1 MPGKWVSCHVER
13 PLFVHGFPNRKLHG
27 FSTSKGL
34 PSKPCDGG
42 AEPGPQ
48 LESLSNS
55 TRGWQP
61 SEPNLGGQRN
71 PIDFTK
77 HEWIYPW
84 IMVKN
89 GTWKK
94 PLNMGIYITIW
105 KTSFNEWIEDL
116 GPRGPRVGK
125 NDDRSWNCG
134 VACSLFSDKHGWVPR
149 IVMCFQKTPEG
160 CRLNQ
165 MGRWSDWINLSI
177 WSVYIYHNTLNQ
189 KFKSFNPRYS
199 CLYLVPLVIHG
210 PWSSRKE
217 PSWSQPFTC
226 RDCGISALFVSCA
239 GKSPQQY
246 FDVRLLVTYIPYHP
260 ILFHVYIY
268 IYINIPIYRA
278 DFSINAMF
286 PFYFDECMAWNRG
299 FPSDP
304 AQFRCC
310 HDATNGWHGWWMD
323 MTGWFSALICIT
335 LCNRKIGFCS
345 LTKNPIWSYHLS
357 FDLYI

>member
-34 PSKPCDGG
+34 PSKPCGGG

-84 IMVKN
+84 KMVKN

-116 GPRGPRVGK
+116 GPRGH
-125 NDDRSWNCG
+125 DDRSWNCG

-149 IVMCFQKTPEG
+149 IVMCFKKTPEG

-165 MGRWSDWINLSI
+165 MGRWSDWINLCI
-177 WSVYIYHNTLNQ
+177 WSVYIYQNTLNQ

-226 RDCGISALFVSCA
+226 RDCGISARSQLRW
-239 GKSPQQY
+239 K
-246 FDVRLLVTYIPYHP
+246 IPPAVLWCSIVGHLYP
-260 ILFHVYIY
+260 ISSHFIPCMYIY
-268 IYINIPIYRA
+268 IYLKQPNLQNSSGA
-278 DFSINAMF
+278 DKNLGFSSYI
-286 PFYFDECMAWNRG
+286 WNTSG
-299 FPSDP
+299 S
-304 AQFRCC
+304 
-310 HDATNGWHGWWMD
+310 
-323 MTGWFSALICIT
+323 S
-335 LCNRKIGFCS
+335 
-345 LTKNPIWSYHLS
+345 
-357 FDLYI
+357 